1 MKQAEV
7 SAKLPAKEGVK
18 GREQDLSATVIVNY
32 AETLKEA
39 SEMFGEEAVLSNA
52 FANWRVTLQAGIRR
66 SLDAGKTPDQIASDF
81 AAAKMGV
88 ATGGARVD
96 PLTAS
101 LAKFK
106 LMDKAEQANYLKQLR
121 DLAAK

>member
-18 GREQDLSATVIVNY
+18 GREQDQAATILVNY
-32 AETLKEA
+32 AETLAEA
-39 SEMFGEEAVLSNA
+39 KEMFGEEAVLSNA
-52 FANWRVTLQAGIRR
+52 FANWRVTLQGGIRR
-66 SLDAGKTPDQIASDF
+66 GIEAGKTQEQLQSEF
-81 AAAKMGV
+81 ATAKMGV

-106 LMDKAEQANYLKQLR
+106 TMNPEEQKAYLQQLR
-121 DLAAK
+121 KLAAG